1 MTDERINLLVLSPDP
16 NLAGVLAAAVS
27 HDPTF
32 EVLGTVPEPDH
43 LDDMVQKWTPTV
55 AIISL
60 ALPGSLDE
68 LASIDPR
75 TATLALDEVED
86 PEAMLSALESGADGY
101 AVMQEGLDKLIAA
114 IRTVASGAASIPP
127 TLLGH
132 LLRDVVQRRRAERE
146 ALELLEQLTPRE
158 REVFELAARGYR
170 HVEVAE
176 ELYISAATAR
186 THLQRGFS
194 KLDVHSRAELV
205 ALAARCG
212 LEVGTVEEAR
222 R

>member
-1 MTDERINLLVLSPDP
+1 MTDERINLVVLSPDP

-27 HDPTF
+27 QDPTF
-32 EVLGTVPEPDH
+32 EVLGTVPEPDD
-43 LDDMVQKWTPTV
+43 LDGMVQKWTPTV

-60 ALPGSLDE
+60 ALPGSLDA

-86 PEAMLSALESGADGY
+86 PEAMLAALESGADGY
-101 AVMQEGLDKLIAA
+101 AVLEEGLDKLIDA
-114 IRTVASGAASIPP
+114 IRAVASGTAWVPP

-132 LLRDVVQRRRAERE
+132 LLRHVVQRRRAERQ
-146 ALELLEQLTPRE
+146 ALESLEQLTPRE
-158 REVFELAARGYR
+158 REIFELAARGYR

-176 ELYISAATAR
+176 ELYISAGTAR

-194 KLDVHSRAELV
+194 KLDVHSRSELV

-212 LEVGTVEEAR
+212 LEVGTVE
-222 R
+222 

>member
-32 EVLGTVPEPDH
+32 EVLGTVPEPDD

-60 ALPGSLDE
+60 TLPGSLAA

-101 AVMQEGLDKLIAA
+101 AVMEEGLDKLIDA

-176 ELYISAATAR
+176 ELYISAETAR

-212 LEVGTVEEAR
+212 LEVGTIE
-222 R
+222 

>member
-1 MTDERINLLVLSPDP
+1 V
-16 NLAGVLAAAVS
+16 
-27 HDPTF
+27 
-32 EVLGTVPEPDH
+32 TV
-43 LDDMVQKWTPTV
+43 
-55 AIISL
+55 ISL
-60 ALPGSLDE
+60 ALPGSLDA
-68 LASIDPR
+68 LASIDHR

-101 AVMQEGLDKLIAA
+101 AVMEEGLDKLIDA

-212 LEVGTVEEAR
+212 LEVGTVE
-222 R
+222 

>member
-1 MTDERINLLVLSPDP
+1 MTGERIKLLVLSPDP
-16 NLAGVLAAAVS
+16 HLAGVLAAAVS

-32 EVLGTVPEPDH
+32 EVWGTVPESGD
-43 LDDMVQKWTPTV
+43 LNDVVQEWTPTV
-55 AIISL
+55 TVISL
-60 ALPGSLDE
+60 ALPGSLDA
-68 LASIDPR
+68 LASIDPQ
-75 TATLALDEVED
+75 TATLALDEAED
-86 PEAMLSALESGADGY
+86 PEAMLDALESGADGY
-101 AVMQEGLDKLIAA
+101 AIMEEGLDKLIDAV
-114 IRTVASGAASIPP
+114 RTVASGTAWVPP

-132 LLRDVVQRRRAERE
+132 LLRHVVQRRRAERE

-158 REVFELAARGYR
+158 REIFELAARGYR
-170 HVEVAE
+170 HTEVAQ

-186 THLQRGFS
+186 THLQRTFG

>member
-1 MTDERINLLVLSPDP
+1 MTGERIKLLVLSPDP

-27 HDPTF
+27 HDSKF
-32 EVLGTVPEPDH
+32 EVWGTVPESGD
-43 LDDMVQKWTPTV
+43 LNDVVQEWTPTV
-55 AIISL
+55 TVISL
-60 ALPGSLDE
+60 ALPGSLDA
-68 LASIDPR
+68 LASLDHR

-86 PEAMLSALESGADGY
+86 PEAMLDALESGADGY
-101 AVMQEGLDKLIAA
+101 AIMEEGLDKLIDAV
-114 IRTVASGAASIPP
+114 RTVASGTASVPP

-132 LLRDVVQRRRAERE
+132 LLRHVVQRRRAERE

-158 REVFELAARGYR
+158 REIFELAAQGYR
-170 HVEVAE
+170 HVEVAK

-186 THLQRGFS
+186 THLQRAFD

-212 LEVGTVEEAR
+212 LEVGIVEEEPR
-222 R
+222 

>member
-32 EVLGTVPEPDH
+32 EVLGTVPEPDD
-43 LDDMVQKWTPTV
+43 LDDMVQKWIPTV
-55 AIISL
+55 TVISL
-60 ALPGSLDE
+60 ALPGSLDA
-68 LASIDPR
+68 LASIDPQ

-86 PEAMLSALESGADGY
+86 PEAMLAALESGADGY
-101 AVMQEGLDKLIAA
+101 AVLEEGLDKLIDA
-114 IRTVASGAASIPP
+114 IRAVASGTAWVPP

-132 LLRDVVQRRRAERE
+132 LLRHVVRRRRAERE

-158 REVFELAARGYR
+158 REVFELAARGYG

-186 THLQRGFS
+186 THLQHGFG
-194 KLDVHSRAELV
+194 KLDLHSRAELV

-212 LEVGTVEEAR
+212 LEVGTVEQEPR
-222 R
+222 

>member
-1 MTDERINLLVLSPDP
+1 MTGERIKLLVLSPDP

-27 HDPTF
+27 HDSKF
-32 EVLGTVPEPDH
+32 EVWGTVPESGD
-43 LDDMVQKWTPTV
+43 LNDVVQEWTPTV
-55 AIISL
+55 TVISL
-60 ALPGSLDE
+60 ALPGSLDA
-68 LASIDPR
+68 LASIDHR

-101 AVMQEGLDKLIAA
+101 AIMEEGLDKLIDAV
-114 IRTVASGAASIPP
+114 RTVASGTASVPP

-132 LLRDVVQRRRAERE
+132 LLRHVVQRRRAERE

-158 REVFELAARGYR
+158 REIFELAARGYR
-170 HVEVAE
+170 HVGVAK

-186 THLQRGFS
+186 THLQRVFG

>member
-1 MTDERINLLVLSPDP
+1 MTDERINLLIVSPDP
-16 NLAGVLAAAVS
+16 NLAGALAAAVS
-27 HDPTF
+27 NDPTF
-32 EVLGTVPEPDH
+32 EVVGHTPEANGLGDLVR
-43 LDDMVQKWTPTV
+43 KWAPTV
-55 AIISL
+55 AVISL
-60 ALPGSLDE
+60 ALPGSLDA

-86 PEAMLSALESGADGY
+86 PEAMLDALESGADGY
-101 AVMQEGLDKLIAA
+101 AVMQAGLDELIDAV
-114 IRTVASGAASIPP
+114 RTVASGTASVPP

-132 LLRDVVQRRRAERE
+132 LLRRVVQRRRAERE
-146 ALELLEQLTPRE
+146 ALEILGQLTPRE

-170 HVEVAE
+170 HAEVAK
-176 ELYISAATAR
+176 ELYISPATAR
-186 THLQRGFS
+186 THLQRAFG

-212 LEVGTVEEAR
+212 LEVGTVEEER